1 MGGQVVTQLDAESR
15 LRNEERAEPNMLDQP
30 ITAACAWR
38 REDLRDEDLLLPISD
53 AALGEMDAL
62 AHRLKGIEGPI
73 EALQPDDFAMPA
85 TTEVMTQVRERVEN
99 GVGFAILD
107 RLLVDRWGETAST
120 AIAWLLTGY
129 LGSVVEQSFDGT
141 RLYEVKDTGK
151 PLGHGVRR
159 SVTNLAQ
166 EFHTDGGWLQRTPRT
181 VNLTCLRPAQTGGSS
196 RVVSLVHAHNV
207 LQRNHPE
214 LLARL
219 YRPFWWDRQAEHGPD
234 EPTCSRHPVF
244 ASNGRGLVARYYDDY
259 VRKGHELMD
268 DPLDDDGGAALDAMA
283 AVLNAPEN
291 WIEFRLERGQIEYAN
306 NQLLAH
312 TRTAFEDNLPLG
324 KGRHLLRLWGRTGSS
339 IKLEDGAAAG
349 D

>member
-1 MGGQVVTQLDAESR
+1 MV
-15 LRNEERAEPNMLDQP
+15 NQP
-30 ITAACAWR
+30 ITAACAWQR
-38 REDLRDEDLLLPISD
+38 DDLRDEDLILPISD

-62 AHRLKGIEGPI
+62 VHRLKGSDSPI
-73 EALQPDDFAMPA
+73 EALNPKDYDMPA
-85 TTEVMTQVRERVEN
+85 TAAVMAEVRERVEN

-107 RLLVDRWGETAST
+107 RLLVDRWGEIGSKAV
-120 AIAWLLTGY
+120 AWLLTGY

-141 RLYEVKDTGK
+141 RLYEVRDTGK

-181 VNLTCLRPAQTGGSS
+181 VNLTCLRPAQSGGSS

-207 LQRNHPE
+207 LQRNHPD

-244 ASNGRGLVARYYDDY
+244 ARNGDSVVARYYDDY
-259 VRKGHELMD
+259 CRKGHELMGN
-268 DPLDDDGGAALDAMA
+268 PLDDEGSAALDAMA
-283 AVLNAPEN
+283 TVVNSPDN

-312 TRTAFEDNLPLG
+312 NRTAFEDDLPLG
-324 KGRHLLRLWGRTGSS
+324 KGRHLLRLWGRYGSS
-339 IKLEDGAAAG
+339 IKLEDGAPAG